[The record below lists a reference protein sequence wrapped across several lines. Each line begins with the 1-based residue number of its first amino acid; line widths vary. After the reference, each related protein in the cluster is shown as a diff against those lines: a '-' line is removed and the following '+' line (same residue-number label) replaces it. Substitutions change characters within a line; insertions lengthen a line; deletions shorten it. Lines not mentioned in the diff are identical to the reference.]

1 MYADAQSRT
10 VGIVFIAILENGV
23 EVRQAFDKACAQLG
37 LGTNSDDNG
46 RREQLAKV
54 ILGLAQDGERDAIAL
69 QYEAVRMMQS
79 GV

>member
-1 MYADAQSRT
+1 
-10 VGIVFIAILENGV
+10 VGIVFVAILENGELI

-54 ILGLAQDGERDAIAL
+54 ILGLAQDGGRDPIAL

-79 GV
+79 GG